1 MTPAQKKVY
10 DCLLSG
16 NTINFHGE
24 SNHKFTASNG
34 QSFSY
39 SLLDKMLD
47 MDLLKIKR
55 ERFEGI
61 AATFKTIV
69 IA

>member
-1 MTPAQKKVY
+1 M
-10 DCLLSG
+10 
-16 NTINFHGE
+16 NFHGE

-39 SLLDKMLD
+39 SLVDKMIDL
-47 MDLLKIKR
+47 DLLKIKR

-69 IA
+69 LA